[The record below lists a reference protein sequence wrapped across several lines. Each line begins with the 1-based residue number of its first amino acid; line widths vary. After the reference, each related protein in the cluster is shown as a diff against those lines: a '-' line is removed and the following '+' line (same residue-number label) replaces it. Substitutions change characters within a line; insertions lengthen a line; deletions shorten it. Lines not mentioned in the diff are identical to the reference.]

1 MNPFELS
8 GPEFLAFYAVYGLVV
23 LGLLFVSRHGG
34 EPEDA
39 ARISMTNPYSI
50 AFLRG
55 GRNEAL
61 RVATVSLI
69 DRGLLQ
75 VEGSRLQTR
84 DAEDVE
90 RVKDGLEKAVLT
102 SFALQDE
109 AVALFKDEFA
119 GHAADEVGRALER
132 LGLVVGETTTSDRR
146 SRLLLAGV
154 ALWAVAGIKMVIGLS
169 RHRPVSFLFWLA
181 VIFTIFAWRLYDPR
195 RTRRGDALL
204 EDLRTLFRRLKER
217 AQELRPTK
225 DATEATLLAAVFGL
239 TMLPEAGW
247 LHLRS
252 LYPKATSSTGL
263 SWGSSSCGTSCG
275 SSGTSCGSSCGGGGC
290 GGGCG
295 GCGG

>member
-39 ARISMTNPYSI
+39 ARISITNPYSI

-84 DAEDVE
+84 DAEDVK

-102 SFALQDE
+102 SFERQDE
-109 AVALFKDEFA
+109 AVALFEDGFA
-119 GHAADEVGRALER
+119 GNAADEVGRALER
-132 LGLVVGETTTSDRR
+132 LGLVAGETTTPDRR
-146 SRLLLAGV
+146 RRFLRAAM
-154 ALWAVAGIKMVIGLS
+154 ALWAVAIVKMGIGVY
-169 RHRPVSFLFWLA
+169 RNRPVTFLFVLA
-181 VIFTIFAWRLYDPR
+181 CIFTVLAWLLHNPR
-195 RTRRGDALL
+195 RTRRGNALL
-204 EDLRTLFRRLKER
+204 EDMRTLFRRLKER
-217 AQELRPTK
+217 AEELRPTK

-252 LYPKATSSTGL
+252 LYPKATSSA
-263 SWGSSSCGTSCG
+263 GSSSGG
-275 SSGTSCGSSCGGGGC
+275 SSCGSSCGGGGC